1 VLLDVGNLIGISPGL
16 GIHNNVVG
24 SVGGSEGNLEV
35 DSRDDLLLDSGDV
48 SELHVLLLLELIAS
62 RIHGPLEQIGM
73 HEALQLLLWDILVTA
88 DLNIIGRV
96 RVGCRRVLR
105 VLRR

>member
-1 VLLDVGNLIGISPGL
+1 VLLEVGNLIGISPGL
-16 GIHNNVVG
+16 GKHNNVVG

-48 SELHVLLLLELIAS
+48 SEHHVLLLLEIIAS
-62 RIHGPLEQIGM
+62 RIHGPLEQIGL

-96 RVGCRRVLR
+96 RIGCRRVLR